1 MNLSILE
8 KITLIALDDN
18 TGIWVTDSMRLNY
31 ALSCGILFELYE
43 SGEIELNNGIIELTN
58 SKNTKN
64 LLLENS
70 LELLSNLKNKS
81 LLSVVYKVA
90 KLASR
95 SKNEILEGLVEKGIL
110 ETKEQ
115 NGNTIYPMID
125 GSYENAIKEELIE
138 IAHKYK
144 TIEDKDNLFL
154 LKILANCKL
163 QQEVFRNEMDTK
175 KLVEIVE
182 KAKISSNIDNKTSQV
197 VNQLEDTLNN
207 LVMSASTIK
216 VY

>member
-31 ALSCGILFELYE
+31 ALSCGVLFELYE
-43 SGEIELNNGIIELTN
+43 DGEIDLNSGTIVLTN
-58 SKNTKN
+58 SKNSKN
-64 LLLENS
+64 LLLDNA
-70 LELLSNLKNKS
+70 LELISNLKNKN

-90 KLASR
+90 KLASK
-95 SKNEILEGLVEKGIL
+95 SKNEILDGLVKKGIL

-115 NGNTIYPMID
+115 NGTKIYPMID
-125 GSYENAIKEELIE
+125 GSYENAIKDELIE
-138 IAHKYK
+138 ITHKFK
-144 TIEDKDNLFL
+144 TIEEKDNLFL

-163 QQEVFRNEMDTK
+163 QQEVFKNEMDTK

-182 KAKISSNIDNKTSQV
+182 NAKIGSNINNKTSRV
-197 VNQLEDTLNN
+197 VNELEDTLSN
-207 LVMSASTIK
+207 LVVSASTIK

>member
-43 SGEIELNNGIIELTN
+43 SGEINLNNGIIELTN
-58 SKNTKN
+58 SKSNNN
-64 LLLENS
+64 LLLENT

-81 LLSVVYKVA
+81 LLSAVYKVA

-95 SKNEILEGLVEKGIL
+95 SKNEILTGLVEKGIL
-110 ETKEQ
+110 EIKEK
-115 NGNTIYPMID
+115 NGTTIYPMID
-125 GSYENAIKEELIE
+125 GSYENAIKDELIE
-138 IAHKYK
+138 IAHKYR
-144 TIEDKDNLFL
+144 TIDEKDNLFL

-182 KAKISSNIDNKTSQV
+182 NAKISSNINHKTSQV

-207 LVMSASTIK
+207 LVVSASTIK

>member
-43 SGEIELNNGIIELTN
+43 AGEIDLKNGTIELTN
-58 SKNTKN
+58 SKSTNN
-64 LLLENS
+64 LLLENT

-81 LLSVVYKVA
+81 LISVVYKVA
-90 KLASR
+90 KLASK
-95 SKNEILEGLVEKGIL
+95 SKNKILDDLVEKGIL
-110 ETKEQ
+110 ETKVQ
-115 NGNTIYPMID
+115 NGTTIYPMID
-125 GSYENAIKEELIE
+125 GSYENAIKDELIE

-144 TIEDKDNLFL
+144 TIEEKDNLFL

-163 QQEVFRNEMDTK
+163 QQEVFKNEMDTK

-182 KAKISSNIDNKTSQV
+182 NAKIGSNINNKTSRV
-197 VNQLEDTLNN
+197 VNELEDTLSN
-207 LVMSASTIK
+207 LVVSASTIK